1 MSVGLVL
8 EGGGMRGAYT
18 AGVLEAFADHK
29 IAFPYV
35 IGVSAGALNA
45 TAFVS
50 GQPGRTRRVLVDY
63 CQDPRLLSV
72 QNMMITGSLFGYDFI
87 FNQIAAEHAL
97 IDYDGLHRSPVTMLT
112 GATDCATGKEVW
124 YGKEH
129 IGPGRTDV
137 LAASCSVPFVSK
149 VVEYEGRPLLDG
161 ACVCPIPVEKS
172 MEDGNALN
180 VIVLTKHFSHEKK
193 IGYPL
198 GMIKSVYGRFP
209 KAGGGPFPFQ
219 RDLQRTGT
227 AVPQVGGG
235 GQAVVIQ
242 PPASLMVSTYEKD
255 PRVLNDLADRGYA
268 DGRGKTQRG
277 PGAPVPG
284 RLILSFFAGGVQI
297 EPGVP
302 VHTNRIPPPFA
313 RGERKTHR
321 QNRRVKRKWGRNIG
335 MAAKL

>member
-1 MSVGLVL
+1 MPVGLVL

-18 AGVLEAFADHK
+18 AGVLEAFTDRQ

-97 IDYDGLHRSPVTMLT
+97 IDYDVLHRSPVTMLA
-112 GATDCATGKEVW
+112 GATDCATGEEVW

-209 KAGGGPFPFQ
+209 KLVEALSRSNGIYN
-219 RDLQRTGT
+219 D
-227 AVPQVGGG
+227 QVRLCRRLEKEGK
-235 GQAVVIQ
+235 AVVIQ

-255 PRVLNDLADRGYA
+255 PKVLNDLADRGYA
-268 DGRGKTQRG
+268 DG
-277 PGAPVPG
+277 
-284 RLILSFFAGGVQI
+284 
-297 EPGVP
+297 E
-302 VHTNRIPPPFA
+302 
-313 RGERKTHR
+313 
-321 QNRRVKRKWGRNIG
+321 
-335 MAAKL
+335 AKLKEVRALLSRGV